1 MNETHDNIEPVAR
14 AICRNLGFDP
24 DERVSF
30 GVGEDM
36 TPAERAEQGSFTP
49 DIALFGPRWRLYRA
63 QAALAIASR
72 DALGG

>member
-1 MNETHDNIEPVAR
+1 MNEAHDTIEAVAR
-14 AICRNLGFDP
+14 AICRNLGIDP
-24 DERVSF
+24 DERVSY

-36 TPAERAEQGSFTP
+36 TPAERAELGSFTP

-63 QAALAIASR
+63 QAALAIATR